1 MEITIKTVV
10 LSAIVEKLEGM
21 EKELQY
27 FENAFKF
34 STKEL
39 LGETE
44 TLLQKVNDSEYPIV
58 RTLGELGKVEIDV
71 DLSRVV
77 ISNEAIQDFV
87 GIVGKMIPH
96 VMHITMS
103 YILAT
108 KQAEFFGTEFVKKYK
123 LANQK
128 EEEQKD
134 E

>member
-44 TLLQKVNDSEYPIV
+44 TLLQKMHESEYPIV

-71 DLSRVV
+71 DLSRVF

-96 VMHITMS
+96 VMHVTMT

-108 KQAEFFGTEFVKKYK
+108 KQAEFFGTKFVKKYK